1 MKISELILAIG
12 DDNVQFQNLDH
23 SADTLKLVGG
33 TTKITFGTEEPFS
46 FKGTER
52 LGLILWLDRQAVADA
67 LANAKAA
74 AEGVIG

>member
-1 MKISELILAIG
+1 MNISELILAIG

-23 SADTLKLVGG
+23 CAEQLNLVGT

-52 LGLILWLDRQAVADA
+52 LGLVIWLDRQAVADA
-67 LANAKAA
+67 LASAKA
-74 AEGVIG
+74 GG